1 MMPGMGARGRPTAL
15 IIRTAGINCDRELVY
30 AFERAGAAVRMEH
43 LNRLIAE
50 PALLEAAELIGVPG
64 GFSYGDDIAAGR
76 IFANRLRHRLLEPLR
91 AAVRRGVPM
100 IGVCNGFQVLVKAGL
115 LPFPEDDQQDGQAA
129 QTATLADNTCG
140 RFVDRWVKLHAPEQ
154 TVCVW
159 TRGLGDFELPIAH
172 GEGRF
177 TASSEAVLDR
187 LRTGGQIALR
197 YAADDNPNGS
207 MDDIAGV
214 CDPTG
219 LVLGL
224 MPHPER
230 FVEAAQHPQWTRWPA
245 ERLTRT
251 TAGLAMFERAV
262 AHVRQ
267 AAGAPHAVNAGA

>member
-1 MMPGMGARGRPTAL
+1 MMAHMAMTPPPTAL
-15 IIRTAGINCDRELVY
+15 ILRTAGINCDRELVH
-30 AFERAGAAVRMEH
+30 AFELAGATARLEH
-43 LNRLIAE
+43 LHRLIDE
-50 PALLEAAELIGVPG
+50 PALLEQADLIGVPG

-115 LPFPEDDQQDGQAA
+115 LPFPLEHQAGQVV
-129 QTATLADNTCG
+129 TLADNTHG
-140 RFVDRWVKLHAPEQ
+140 RFVDRWVRLNVPAD

-159 TRGLGDFELPIAH
+159 TRGLDALELPIAH

-177 TASSEAVLDR
+177 APAADTLLQR
-187 LRTGGQIALR
+187 LREAGQIALR
-197 YAADDNPNGS
+197 YAGDDNPNGS
-207 MDDIAGV
+207 ADDIAGI

-230 FVEAAQHPQWTRWPA
+230 FVDAVQHPHWTRWSA
-245 ERLTRT
+245 QRLLDTP
-251 TAGLAMFERAV
+251 AGLAMFQRAV
-262 AHVRQ
+262 AHVRE
-267 AAGAPHAVNAGA
+267 HAVTHQAVDATA